1 MHGCEV
7 RRLSP
12 LCFAPAAALLA
23 VLPRAGIHEACL
35 CKKTDLKTDSF
46 QTLFINAFLVV
57 YPTFY
62 RTDLSSIIF
71 LTFNAIKFLPA
82 VNG

>member
-1 MHGCEV
+1 MQSGEFLNHETV
-7 RRLSP
+7 Y
-12 LCFAPAAALLA
+12 
-23 VLPRAGIHEACL
+23 RAGIHKACL

-62 RTDLSSIIF
+62 RTDLSTIIF
-71 LTFNAIKFLPA
+71 FTLNAIKFLPA

>member
-1 MHGCEV
+1 MMKKMTCRFSEIHTATG
-7 RRLSP
+7 
-12 LCFAPAAALLA
+12 
-23 VLPRAGIHEACL
+23 AGIHKACL
-35 CKKTDLKTDSF
+35 CKKTDLKTDCF

-62 RTDLSSIIF
+62 RTDLSTIIV
-71 LTFNAIKFLPA
+71 LKLNAIQFLPA